1 MRRHVLD
8 LVVLIAVAT
17 VALVVVAAAQPG
29 VRVTAVHVY
38 LIVIGGLA
46 LITLVSAAAGGSP
59 GRPRSVFDRA
69 LAARSTPPGSPAE
82 LERLQRE
89 VTLSAGFA
97 RDLHRRLLPMLRE
110 IASARLERSG
120 RRPGPETLGPWWA
133 LLAPDNEP
141 PADRFAPGLPA
152 RDLRA
157 LVAFLERL

>member
-8 LVVLIAVAT
+8 LAVLIAAAT
-17 VALVVVAAAQPG
+17 VVLAVVAAAQPSARG
-29 VRVTAVHVY
+29 IGFHVY
-38 LIVIGGLA
+38 LIVVGGLA
-46 LITLVSAAAGGSP
+46 LVTLVSAAADRSP
-59 GRPRSVFDRA
+59 GRVRSVFERA
-69 LAARSTPPGSPAE
+69 LAVRSTPPGPPAE

-89 VTLSAGFA
+89 VTLSVGFA
-97 RDLHRRLLPMLRE
+97 RDLHRRLLPTLRE

-120 RRPGPETLGPWWA
+120 RRPGPETLGPWWS
-133 LLAPDNEP
+133 LLAPDTEP